1 MVEYNPKRWSPQ
13 LLAVKG
19 SIAPK
24 ILVRVALVV
33 LWSAGVVLIHKHI
46 HHLEIPPTVHTLVGL
61 ALGLLLVFRT
71 NSSYE
76 RFWEGRKAWGRII
89 NTTRNLARTATTL
102 LKTQRPTLELILLWT
117 AAYPYSA
124 MNSLRKVKGLGPLEP
139 RLPPAAVAEV
149 LAARHVPLAVAQQI
163 SLQFARHRSDGTFAE
178 RCIIYLDDMVRR
190 LVDEIGECERIQNT
204 PLPFAYVVHL
214 RRALVLYLTTLPFV
228 LVDPFGWLTTVC
240 MLLISYV
247 LLGIDEIGVEIENPF
262 GMDSNDLPIESF
274 CSGIEQVILEQIPP
288 VPAASPA
295 ATPAAG
301 TTAGV

>member
-13 LLAVKG
+13 LLAVRG

-24 ILVRVALVV
+24 VIVRVALVV

-46 HHLEIPPTVHTLVGL
+46 RHLEIPPTVHTLVGL

-76 RFWEGRKAWGRII
+76 RFWEGRKSWGRII
-89 NTTRNLARTATTL
+89 NSSRNIARTAGSL
-102 LKTQRPTLELILLWT
+102 LKTQRATLDLILLWT
-117 AAYPYSA
+117 AAFPYAS
-124 MNSLRKVKGLGPLEP
+124 MNSLRKTRGLGPLEA

-149 LAARHVPLAVAQQI
+149 LAAAHVPLAVAQQI
-163 SLQFARHRSDGTFAE
+163 SLALARHRSDGTFAE

-262 GMDSNDLPIESF
+262 GTDSNDLPIESF
-274 CSGIEQVILEQIPP
+274 CAGVETIILESVAPTTPP
-288 VPAASPA
+288 PAP
-295 ATPAAG
+295 
-301 TTAGV
+301 

>member
-13 LLAVKG
+13 LLAVRG

-24 ILVRVALVV
+24 IILRVALVV
-33 LWSAGVVLIHKHI
+33 FWSAVVVLIHKHVRHI
-46 HHLEIPPTVHTLVGL
+46 EIPPTVHTLVGL

-76 RFWEGRKAWGRII
+76 RFWEGRKSWGRII
-89 NTTRNLARTATTL
+89 NSSRNIARTASSL
-102 LKTQRPTLELILLWT
+102 LKTQRATLELILLWT
-117 AAYPYSA
+117 AAFPYAS
-124 MNSLRKVKGLGPLEP
+124 MNSLRRTRGLGPIES

-149 LAARHVPLAVAQQI
+149 LAAAHVPLAVAQQI
-163 SLQFARHRSDGTFAE
+163 SLALARHRSDGTFAE

-262 GMDSNDLPIESF
+262 GTDSNDLPIESF
-274 CSGIEQVILEQIPP
+274 CSGVEKIILESIPP
-288 VPAASPA
+288 PPAAPPPA
-295 ATPAAG
+295 A
-301 TTAGV
+301 

>member
-13 LLAVKG
+13 LLAVRG

-24 ILVRVALVV
+24 IVIRVAIVV
-33 LWSAGVVLIHKHI
+33 LWSAMVVLIHKHVR
-46 HHLEIPPTVHTLVGL
+46 HLEIPPTVHTLVGL

-76 RFWEGRKAWGRII
+76 RFWEGRKSWGRII
-89 NTTRNLARTATTL
+89 NSSRNIARTAGSL
-102 LKTQRPTLELILLWT
+102 LKTQRATLDLILLWT
-117 AAYPYSA
+117 AAFPYAS
-124 MNSLRKVKGLGPLEP
+124 MNSLRKTRGLGPLEE

-149 LAARHVPLAVAQQI
+149 LAAAHVPLAVAQQI
-163 SLQFARHRSDGTFAE
+163 SLALARHRSDGTFAE

-262 GMDSNDLPIESF
+262 GTDSNDLPIESF
-274 CSGIEQVILEQIPP
+274 CAGVETIILESVPP
-288 VPAASPA
+288 TTPPPAP
-295 ATPAAG
+295 
-301 TTAGV
+301 

>member
-13 LLAVKG
+13 LLAVRG

-24 ILVRVALVV
+24 IILRVALVV
-33 LWSAGVVLIHKHI
+33 FWSAVVVLIHKHVRHI
-46 HHLEIPPTVHTLVGL
+46 EIPPTVHTLVGL

-76 RFWEGRKAWGRII
+76 RFWEGRKSWGRII
-89 NTTRNLARTATTL
+89 NSSRNIARTASSL
-102 LKTQRPTLELILLWT
+102 LKTQRATLELILLWT
-117 AAYPYSA
+117 AAFPYAS
-124 MNSLRKVKGLGPLEP
+124 MNSLRRTRGLGPIES

-149 LAARHVPLAVAQQI
+149 LAAAHVPLAVAQQI
-163 SLQFARHRSDGTFAE
+163 SLALARHRSDGTFAE

-228 LVDPFGWLTTVC
+228 LVDPFGWLTTLC

-262 GMDSNDLPIESF
+262 GTDSNDLPIESF
-274 CSGIEQVILEQIPP
+274 CSGVEKIILESIPP
-288 VPAASPA
+288 PPAAPPPA
-295 ATPAAG
+295 A
-301 TTAGV
+301 

>member
-13 LLAVKG
+13 LLAVRG

-24 ILVRVALVV
+24 IILRVALVV
-33 LWSAGVVLIHKHI
+33 LWSAGVVLIHKHVRHI
-46 HHLEIPPTVHTLVGL
+46 EIPPTVHTLVGL

-76 RFWEGRKAWGRII
+76 RFWEGRKSWGRII
-89 NTTRNLARTATTL
+89 NSSRNIARTASSL
-102 LKTQRPTLELILLWT
+102 LKTQRATLELILLWT
-117 AAYPYSA
+117 AAFPYAS
-124 MNSLRKVKGLGPLEP
+124 MNSLRRTRGLGPIES

-149 LAARHVPLAVAQQI
+149 LAAAHVPLAVAQQI
-163 SLQFARHRSDGTFAE
+163 SLVLARHRSDGTFAE

-228 LVDPFGWLTTVC
+228 LVDPFGWLTTLC

-262 GMDSNDLPIESF
+262 GTDSNDLPIESF
-274 CSGIEQVILEQIPP
+274 CSGVEKIILESIPP
-288 VPAASPA
+288 PPAAPPPA
-295 ATPAAG
+295 A
-301 TTAGV
+301 

>member
-13 LLAVKG
+13 LLAVRG

-24 ILVRVALVV
+24 IILRVALVV
-33 LWSAGVVLIHKHI
+33 LWSAVVVLIHKHVRHI
-46 HHLEIPPTVHTLVGL
+46 EIPPTVHTLVGL

-76 RFWEGRKAWGRII
+76 RFWEGRKSWGRII
-89 NTTRNLARTATTL
+89 NSSRNIARTASSL
-102 LKTQRPTLELILLWT
+102 LKTQRATLELILLWT
-117 AAYPYSA
+117 AAFPYAS
-124 MNSLRKVKGLGPLEP
+124 MNSLRRTRGLGPIES

-149 LAARHVPLAVAQQI
+149 LAAAHVPLAVAQQI
-163 SLQFARHRSDGTFAE
+163 SLALARHRSDGTFAE

-228 LVDPFGWLTTVC
+228 LVDPFGWLTTLC

-262 GMDSNDLPIESF
+262 GTDSNDLPIESF
-274 CSGIEQVILEQIPP
+274 CSGVEKIILESIPP
-288 VPAASPA
+288 PPAAPPPA
-295 ATPAAG
+295 A
-301 TTAGV
+301 

>member
-13 LLAVKG
+13 LLAVRG

-24 ILVRVALVV
+24 IILRVALVV
-33 LWSAGVVLIHKHI
+33 LWSAVVVLIHKHVRHI
-46 HHLEIPPTVHTLVGL
+46 EIPPTVHTLVGL

-76 RFWEGRKAWGRII
+76 RFWEGRKSWGRII
-89 NTTRNLARTATTL
+89 NSSRNIARTASSL
-102 LKTQRPTLELILLWT
+102 LKTQRATLELILLWT
-117 AAYPYSA
+117 AAFPYAS
-124 MNSLRKVKGLGPLEP
+124 MNSLRRTRGLGPIES

-149 LAARHVPLAVAQQI
+149 LAAAHVPLAVAQQI
-163 SLQFARHRSDGTFAE
+163 SLVLARHRSDGTFAE

-228 LVDPFGWLTTVC
+228 LVDPFGWLTTLC

-262 GMDSNDLPIESF
+262 GTDSNDLPIESF
-274 CSGIEQVILEQIPP
+274 CSGVEKIILESIPP
-288 VPAASPA
+288 PPAAPPPA
-295 ATPAAG
+295 A
-301 TTAGV
+301 

>member
-13 LLAVKG
+13 LLAVRG

-24 ILVRVALVV
+24 IILRVALVV
-33 LWSAGVVLIHKHI
+33 LWSAGVVLIHKHVRHI
-46 HHLEIPPTVHTLVGL
+46 EIPPTVHTLVGL

-76 RFWEGRKAWGRII
+76 RFWEGRKSWGRII
-89 NTTRNLARTATTL
+89 NSSRNIARTASSL
-102 LKTQRPTLELILLWT
+102 LKTQRATLELILLWT
-117 AAYPYSA
+117 AAFPYAS
-124 MNSLRKVKGLGPLEP
+124 MNSLRRTRGLGPIES

-149 LAARHVPLAVAQQI
+149 LAAAHVPLAVAQQI
-163 SLQFARHRSDGTFAE
+163 SLALARHRSDGTFAE

-262 GMDSNDLPIESF
+262 GTDSNDLPIESF
-274 CSGIEQVILEQIPP
+274 CSGVEKIILESIPP
-288 VPAASPA
+288 PPAAPPPA
-295 ATPAAG
+295 A
-301 TTAGV
+301 

>member
-13 LLAVKG
+13 LLAVRG

-24 ILVRVALVV
+24 IILRVALVV
-33 LWSAGVVLIHKHI
+33 LWSAVVVLIHKHVRHI
-46 HHLEIPPTVHTLVGL
+46 EIPPTVHTLVGL

-76 RFWEGRKAWGRII
+76 RFWEGRKSWGRII
-89 NTTRNLARTATTL
+89 NSSRNIARTASSL
-102 LKTQRPTLELILLWT
+102 LKTQRATLELILLWT
-117 AAYPYSA
+117 AAFPYAS
-124 MNSLRKVKGLGPLEP
+124 MNSLRRTRGLGPIES

-149 LAARHVPLAVAQQI
+149 LAAAHVPLAVAQQI
-163 SLQFARHRSDGTFAE
+163 SLALARHRSDGTFAE

-262 GMDSNDLPIESF
+262 GTDSNDLPIESF
-274 CSGIEQVILEQIPP
+274 CSGVEKIILESIPP
-288 VPAASPA
+288 PPAAPPPA
-295 ATPAAG
+295 A
-301 TTAGV
+301 

>member
-13 LLAVKG
+13 LLAVRG

-24 ILVRVALVV
+24 IILRVALVV
-33 LWSAGVVLIHKHI
+33 LWSAGVVLIHKHVRHI
-46 HHLEIPPTVHTLVGL
+46 EIPPTVHTLVGL

-76 RFWEGRKAWGRII
+76 RFWEGRKSWGRII
-89 NTTRNLARTATTL
+89 NSSRNIARTASSL
-102 LKTQRPTLELILLWT
+102 LKTQRATLELILLWT
-117 AAYPYSA
+117 AAFPYAS
-124 MNSLRKVKGLGPLEP
+124 MNSLRRTRGLGPIES

-149 LAARHVPLAVAQQI
+149 LAAAHVPLAVAQQI
-163 SLQFARHRSDGTFAE
+163 SLALARHRSDGTFAE

-228 LVDPFGWLTTVC
+228 LVDPFGWLTTLC

-262 GMDSNDLPIESF
+262 GTDSNDLPIESF
-274 CSGIEQVILEQIPP
+274 CSGVEKIILESIPP
-288 VPAASPA
+288 PPAAPPPA
-295 ATPAAG
+295 A
-301 TTAGV
+301 